1 MKLHSPSEVT
11 LSRLAAQ
18 GLSAEYVQ
26 QVIRD
31 TVSEDLDGG
40 IDITSVATATKSCA
54 DARTLLRANASIMT
68 PINAPASTMRI
79 GARSAYSSTGAVNV
93 IYLPAISVGAG
104 SVNPADSRT

>member
-1 MKLHSPSEVT
+1 MNLHSLSEVT

-40 IDITSVATATKSCA
+40 IDITSVATVPLEQRSVVTFGS
-54 DARTLLRANASIMT
+54 RANGCLAGLDIAIAAVEMVCGPAAS
-68 PINAPASTMRI
+68 
-79 GARSAYSSTGAVNV
+79 NV
-93 IYLPAISVGAG
+93 
-104 SVNPADSRT
+104 

>member
-1 MKLHSPSEVT
+1 MNLYSLSEVT

-40 IDITSVATATKSCA
+40 IDIT
-54 DARTLLRANASIMT
+54 N
-68 PINAPASTMRI
+68 N
-79 GARSAYSSTGAVNV
+79 
-93 IYLPAISVGAG
+93 
-104 SVNPADSRT
+104 